1 METCE
6 TRLKILNAKQA
17 YRKRFHKREIELNPK
32 ISDVTTSKRRGK
44 LFIIAEI
51 LEIAKEGTLK
61 TQIMYKAN
69 LSFAQL
75 TEYLKFMLKIK
86 LIQKLNHQG
95 KDVYIASEKGLDFL
109 QRQCE
114 LTELLKTEE
123 EKTKNGT
130 RIPPASLL
138 RKS

>member
-1 METCE
+1 MKPCE
-6 TRLKILNAKQA
+6 TRLKILSAKQC
-17 YRKRFHKREIELNPK
+17 YRKQIWKREIELN
-32 ISDVTTSKRRGK
+32 SWTAETTSKRRDK
-44 LFIIAEI
+44 LCIIAEI

-86 LIQKLNHQG
+86 LIQKLDHQG
-95 KDVYIASEKGLDFL
+95 KDVYIATDKGLDFL

-123 EKTKNGT
+123 EKPKNGA
-130 RIPPASLL
+130 RIPPANLL

>member
-6 TRLKILNAKQA
+6 TRLKILTAKEA
-17 YRKRFHKREIELNPK
+17 YRKLFHKREIELNSW
-32 ISDVTTSKRRGK
+32 IAEATTSKRRDK
-44 LFIIAEI
+44 LCIIAEI

-75 TEYLKFMLKIK
+75 NEYLKFMLKIQ
-86 LIQKLNHQG
+86 LIEKVISGG
-95 KDVYIASEKGLDFL
+95 KDVYVATEKGLDFL

-114 LTELLKTEE
+114 LSEMLKTEE
-123 EKTKNGT
+123 EKPRNGVKT
-130 RIPPASLL
+130 PPANLM
-138 RKS
+138 RKT